1 MASFLVVAETA
12 GQRAPPWEEASSEAS
27 SGKASER
34 AAAKSERSSARRLG
48 TRAPPVAEDSAMFA
62 ASGSDM
68 RGDARERQAKEKAER
83 WWRRSLAD
91 DQDGETSGDR

>member
-1 MASFLVVAETA
+1 
-12 GQRAPPWEEASSEAS
+12 
-27 SGKASER
+27 
-34 AAAKSERSSARRLG
+34 
-48 TRAPPVAEDSAMFA
+48 
-62 ASGSDM
+62 M